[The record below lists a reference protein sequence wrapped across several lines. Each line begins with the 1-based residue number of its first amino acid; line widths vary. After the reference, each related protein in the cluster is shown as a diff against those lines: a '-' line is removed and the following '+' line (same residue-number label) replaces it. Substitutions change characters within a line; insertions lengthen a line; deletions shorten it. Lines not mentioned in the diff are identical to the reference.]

1 MRSRR
6 LHFGKA
12 VRVQWNDS
20 KSLPGWRY
28 NTSSPRQVAKIV
40 TQGYV
45 VQTNKEGIT
54 VTTSISTEGVS
65 LDDITIPWG
74 CVVNLTLLGREWD
87 RDYEAAA

>member
-1 MRSRR
+1 MKVRK
-6 LHFGKA
+6 LPFGKA
-12 VRVQWNDS
+12 VRVQWHDS

-28 NTSSPRQVAKIV
+28 NTSHHRAVAKIV

-45 VQTNKEGIT
+45 VQTNNEGIT

-74 CVVNLTLLGREWD
+74 CIQYLELLGREWD
-87 RDYEAAA
+87 RDYEAA

>member
-6 LHFGKA
+6 LPFGKA
-12 VRVQWNDS
+12 VRVHWKDS

-28 NTSSPRQVAKIV
+28 NTNTQRQVAKIV
-40 TQGYV
+40 TTGYV
-45 VQTNKEGIT
+45 VQTNADGIT

-74 CVVNLTLLGREWD
+74 CCVKIDLLGREWD
-87 RDYEAAA
+87 RDYEAA